1 MKLIDIIIEK
11 NIDSHTDKNC
21 MHDYI
26 NGFYEN
32 EFSKYQDKE
41 ISLLEIGVQRGAS
54 LLLWKEYFSKGSI
67 TGIDIEDQRL
77 DQYKNIERVNYING
91 DAYTEEIAS
100 KVGMLDIIIDDG
112 AHFLQNNILY
122 VNLYLPK
129 LKPNGVLIIEDI
141 QEDWHPEKIKEV
153 IPNKYESKF
162 IDLRRNKGV
171 RDDMVF
177 VVKHKT

>member
-1 MKLIDIIIEK
+1 MRKEKIEK
-11 NIDSHTDKNC
+11 
-21 MHDYI
+21 
-26 NGFYEN
+26 
-32 EFSKYQDKE
+32 
-41 ISLLEIGVQRGAS
+41 
-54 LLLWKEYFSKGSI
+54 
-67 TGIDIEDQRL
+67 EDGL
-77 DQYKNIERVNYING
+77 IYING